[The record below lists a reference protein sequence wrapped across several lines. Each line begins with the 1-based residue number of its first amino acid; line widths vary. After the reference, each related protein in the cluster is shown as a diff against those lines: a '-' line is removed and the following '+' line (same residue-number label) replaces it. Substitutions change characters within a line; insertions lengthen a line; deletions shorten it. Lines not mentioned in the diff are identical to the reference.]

1 MIYRCL
7 GLMSGTSL
15 DGVDGA
21 ICITDG
27 SKIIGF
33 ENSYFR
39 PYTKTEQLIL
49 RSKFG
54 SWPENGGFEDALDI
68 IHGAHLDVI
77 KALPDAELIGFHGQT
92 LNHDP
97 KNLRTFQLG
106 NGDTLAK
113 LSNKRVIWDFRT
125 ADLVAGG
132 QGAPLAPF
140 FHFACAK
147 TLNISEKLAFVNLGG
162 VGNISLINT
171 NISSPDMNNAVIAF
185 DTGPANAPLNDFIL
199 NRTGQLYDLNGALAL
214 SGNINQD
221 ILNSFMKSDFFN
233 KKPPKSLDRNS
244 FSMIQDL
251 VSTLSDADG
260 AATLTAI
267 CIESIYAAQ
276 LHLKHK
282 PYRWLICGGGRHNIA
297 IMNGLKQRLDRPVD
311 PVESIGLNGDMLEA
325 QAFGYLA
332 ARVVN
337 NLSLSSPTT
346 TGCLR
351 PTKGGVISDP

>member
-1 MIYRCL
+1 
-7 GLMSGTSL
+7 MSGTSL

-125 ADLVAGG
+125 ADVVAGG